1 MRPHGQTAGHVV
13 RTIDDI
19 LSQLRKANQ
28 ASSGTYAGD
37 PLAAAQAAQAQGHN
51 APRAYLYQQQQDM
64 LAQQAR
70 FEAQRRQAEL
80 AASQAGTR
88 PFRDVVSA
96 RQGAQRAESTLGLRQ
111 QVEAARV
118 NLDFLRGPEGAAYV
132 KEQRQLNKQLE
143 SLRYQTEA
151 AEREEKG
158 FAERL
163 AGVGGVIGRVG
174 GGFAVAAAAAFGA
187 ISEASPT
194 HAAYA
199 TESAKLAAAEIGTA
213 LLPAAHTFGQAAQ
226 EFGKFV
232 RELRQTQSL
241 LELPHE
247 KGVRPFWIRTFGAQA
262 QQTTLGVNELLRGEF
277 GRAGITLNPFR
288 SARASIAAGKEA
300 GLKAEEGAEN
310 DMRPVFPGGRQLA
323 EYTDATR
330 YSQALNIAG
339 LEAGGPEDPQTK
351 LLRLQLENLEQIN
364 KNTAGAGAQ
373 GVSVLTHALE
383 NALNGGPHD

>member
-37 PLAAAQAAQAQGHN
+37 PLAAARAAQAQGHN

-80 AASQAGTR
+80 TASQTGTR
-88 PFRDVVSA
+88 PFRDVLAS

-158 FAERL
+158 FAGRL
-163 AGVGGVIGRVG
+163 AEVGGVLGRVKV
-174 GGFAVAAAAAFGA
+174 GFAVAAAAAFGA
-187 ISEASPT
+187 VAEASPT
-194 HAAYA
+194 HAAYV
-199 TESAKLAAAEIGTA
+199 TESFKLAAAEIGTA

-232 RELRQTQSL
+232 RELRQTQSS
-241 LELPHE
+241 LELPGE
-247 KGVRPFWIRTFGAQA
+247 KGLRPFWIRALGAQA
-262 QQTTLGVNELLRGEF
+262 QQTALGTNQLFRGDF

-288 SARASIAAGKEA
+288 STRASVEAGKEA
-300 GLKAEEGAEN
+300 AKKAEEGET
-310 DMRPVFPGGRQLA
+310 DMRPVFPGGRQPA
-323 EYTDATR
+323 EYTDAAR
-330 YSQALNIAG
+330 YSMALNIAG

-351 LLRLQLENLEQIN
+351 LLRLQLENLEAIN

-373 GVSVLTHALE
+373 GINVLTHVLE